1 MRHWYARYQLSN
13 AVDQGTLA
21 ARLAHGHA
29 ARCPSCQAFAR
40 ELERLHAR
48 LAGGAA
54 EAPVPVRAVVRRPRW
69 VLVAAPL
76 ALGATAAVAISLATP
91 DAEPVPA
98 PIASARPAAVVRVRD
113 VADRLS
119 AALVGSTPLDSELD
133 DLIRDGRRG
142 LDVVLA
148 SGGLRRAK

>member
-13 AVDQGTLA
+13 AVDRGTLA

-40 ELERLHAR
+40 ELAALHAR
-48 LAGGAA
+48 LAGGVA
-54 EAPVPVRAVVRRPRW
+54 EAPVPARAVARRPRW
-69 VLVAAPL
+69 LLVAAPL
-76 ALGATAAVAISLATP
+76 ALGATAAVAIALGTH
-91 DAEPVPA
+91 EPA
-98 PIASARPAAVVRVRD
+98 PVRAPIISAQPAAVVRVRD

-119 AALVGSTPLDSELD
+119 AALVGSTPLDAELR
-133 DLIRDGRRG
+133 DLIHDGRRG

-148 SGGLRRAK
+148 SGGLRQVD